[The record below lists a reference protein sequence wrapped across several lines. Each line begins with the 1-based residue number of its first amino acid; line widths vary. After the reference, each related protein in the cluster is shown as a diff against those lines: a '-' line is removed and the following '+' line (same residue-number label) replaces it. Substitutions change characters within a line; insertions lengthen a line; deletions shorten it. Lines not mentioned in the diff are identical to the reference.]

1 MPPRPS
7 PVDAAARDL
16 SQSPVPSPCIS
27 VCKMSPVTGW
37 CEGCHRTIDEIA
49 GWSRMDDDAKRA
61 VWSQLAERRTRLAA

>member
-1 MPPRPS
+1 MPS
-7 PVDAAARDL
+7 PRFAAVPDP

-49 GWSRMDDDAKRA
+49 GWSRMSDDARRL
-61 VWSQLAERRTRLAA
+61 VWTELARRRQQKAA